1 MKLIMIMSV
10 AEHTHELRKLL
21 SLHQVPVFSELDMK
35 GVKMDSHLSDR
46 DNWFGHT
53 KLPAFSNLILAAVDD
68 GKAIELMKALSAHS
82 KQSHSTAPIHALELS
97 VDQFA

>member
-10 AEHTHELRKLL
+10 AEHTEELRKLL

-35 GVKMDSHLSDR
+35 GVKMESQLSDR
-46 DNWFGHT
+46 ENWFGHA
-53 KLPAFSNLILAAVDD
+53 KPPAFSNLILAAVDD
-68 GKAIELMKALSAHS
+68 EKASELMKALSDYS
-82 KQSHSTAPIHALELS
+82 KKSHSTAPIHALQLS